1 MQSVTVF
8 NHIKAWIVM
17 KNLYSFTILTLLL
30 LSIQTVASQ
39 EINPRDGF
47 IENKGQW
54 HNNALFLTHT
64 KQGDVW
70 ITRKGIAFSFTKAI
84 AVSQKSSA
92 QLSAKK
98 QSIVF
103 ERKEHAVHMEFVKAS
118 FDNARIEKLTVL
130 PGVQHYI
137 LGNDPQKWQKDV
149 HTYKEVLIKGLYKG
163 IDARYY
169 REAGSMRYD
178 FIVEPNA
185 DVSQI
190 RFTLQGAKSWSVNRI
205 ENVLSIQ
212 TVHGEYRHAGL
223 KAYQVVEGKQ
233 VIVPCTFSQ
242 SGNHITF
249 DVKKK
254 YHNLPLIIDPIVY
267 STFLGGS
274 GDNEAVNDVAVD
286 VNFRQKEDAYY
297 VGTTSSADFPIRPG
311 VRVIR
316 GQDAFVAKFNKMNG
330 IPEYTT
336 FIGGDNIE
344 EGFGIA
350 VDTKDRPWICGS
362 TRSTNF
368 PNPGSLG
375 GSLQGTQD
383 GFILRL
389 NNMGSAPEMGKYVG
403 GTSSSETL
411 RAIDIDANSNAY
423 IVGSAGTNFPT
434 TPNNVFKRT
443 NPLVPPPMGGPP
455 AEIDDAI
462 VGKYSE
468 NGSPIWVSYLGS
480 AGSVDIG
487 EDIKLDPFTSQ
498 PIVSVTTVGTGYPV
512 TAGALGSTDPDVT
525 GTDIGITRFN
535 TSGTAL
541 VWSAIIGGNSQDTKS
556 KIDIDVAGN
565 VYCVCETM
573 SPNFPLRNQ
582 IQGLM
587 GSDIDLAIFK
597 VNTGGASLG
606 YSTFCGG
613 EGLDTPGDIAVDA
626 TLRLYVAFSTNS
638 TSLGTFLNSS
648 TAYQQTPVQG
658 VDGALV
664 RLTSSGQAEY
674 GTFFGGNGTDFFRA
688 LAIDIRGNAY
698 IGGWSASTD
707 YPLKNPFDAEVNAP
721 GGDAIVTKFCI
732 GPEPCT
738 ITFDATGDAVN
749 KTICEG
755 EEVQI
760 GQLASNAKAN
770 VTYEWVVVDPLTGG
784 NILNPAEAR
793 PFVKPTATSKY
804 ICTAYDGPCCPVVS
818 EVIVTV
824 LPAPKIELG
833 NEITICEGDARTIGV
848 LATGGSGNYSY
859 SWEPK
864 TNISDPNAAQPVV
877 FPKVNTVYRV
887 TVTDLNAE
895 RQCVSKDEIRIT
907 VNPKPVIDA
916 GEDKTICAGVPKVIG
931 RKATNGTPPFT
942 YAWSPPIGLDN
953 PNTDSPNAAPPA
965 SQMYRVTV
973 TDSKNCVAID
983 SVYVTVNPEILSNLP
998 STVTICANQDYTIKS
1013 GIKGGKGTLKIL
1025 WEPATDLSSR
1035 FVAEPVIKKTLPG
1048 NYTYTVTVTDSNN
1061 CTLKKSI
1068 TITVRENVTLS
1079 ASKPALDFGVLSSC
1093 TSSKLDSIE
1102 VTNNEKEI
1110 ISFTDIESVT
1120 GDFAF
1125 AGQLPLRIPP
1135 GEKVF
1140 IKCRFIPTKQGA
1152 NSGEIA
1158 LRTDVCNLVF
1168 PIKLSGTKEA
1178 LLTTSEPSS
1187 LTFLNTK
1194 VCDLDRDTTIIIR
1207 NTTTD
1212 KTITYQFNKAIISA
1226 PFTLLSPLNAVDI
1239 GPNSVQEVKVR
1250 LNASSAGDFN
1260 GDLTIPFSAQN
1271 CNDSLKVAFS
1281 TKVVNPTISFATTMD
1296 LGVIVGCEQSKD
1308 TTLVI
1313 RNTSDIPITITNF
1326 TVSSVNVQSADL
1338 PLVIAA
1344 GTEETLRLKITPQG
1358 DGAFNEQISIVSEP
1372 CRINNQLTVSGN
1384 KTGVLFNVTKSV
1396 DFGTIPNCVSVS
1408 GLGKQFD
1415 IVNKSGGNTA
1425 GSIKNIEYIG
1435 NDFTTDISTGTSLQ
1449 KDIPA
1454 LFTARF
1460 NGTVLENKTYTTKAI
1475 VTLNPCDIV
1484 DTISISLTSQLPQLA
1499 LANGGIIVFGQPSTS
1514 PQTQSL
1520 VISNSND
1527 FPWTITSITGKSP
1540 QVITK
1545 PAGGNSF
1552 PITIPAKGSISI
1564 DVTLQANAT
1573 IVSDTLSVI
1582 FDYDNGACTQSGVA
1596 IVSIGDSP
1604 LRSTITLS
1612 NATVVPG
1619 ELFDYTMTMTNIPQ
1633 SIIGTNQ
1640 AFKAVLLYD
1649 KNLVVDR
1656 EKQCLVVG
1664 QLCEHSITQN
1674 IQVQNTTAI
1683 KIPMMAL
1690 LGDTTMTAVRLKSAS
1705 LGTLP
1710 ITFATIDGSITI
1722 ANTCTD
1728 DQRFFITTPSTK
1740 IQSVTPNPLS
1750 ENIHIDFS
1758 VSEEGGTEISL
1769 FDLFGNKVQTLFTQ
1783 NLYPGLY
1790 TIDVPV
1796 QLTSGT
1802 YMLHIKTATRNHST
1816 RITVVD

>member
-54 HNNALFLTHT
+54 HKNALFLTHT
-64 KQGDVW
+64 KEGDVW

-84 AVSQKSSA
+84 AVSQKSSV
-92 QLSAKK
+92 QSSAKK
-98 QSIVF
+98 ESIVF

-118 FDNARIEKLTVL
+118 FDNARIEKLSVL

-149 HTYKEVLIKGLYKG
+149 HAYKEVLIKGLYKG

-178 FIVEPNA
+178 FIVAPQA

-190 RFTLQGAKSWSVNRI
+190 RFTLLGAKSWSVNRN

-212 TVHGEYRHAGL
+212 TNHGEYQHAGL
-223 KAYQVVEGKQ
+223 KAYQIVEGKQ
-233 VIVPCTFSQ
+233 EIVPCAFAQ
-242 SGNHITF
+242 SGDYVTF

-254 YHNLPLIIDPIVY
+254 YKNLPLIIDPIVY

-274 GDNEAVNDVAVD
+274 GSNEMVNDVAVD
-286 VNFRQKEDAYY
+286 VNFRQKEEAYY
-297 VGTTSSADFPIRPG
+297 VGTTKSSDFPIRPG
-311 VRVIR
+311 SQKIK
-316 GQDAFVAKFNKMNG
+316 GQDAFIAKFNKNDG
-330 IPEYTT
+330 IPIYTT
-336 FIGGDNIE
+336 FVGGDGDE
-344 EGFGIA
+344 EGLGIV
-350 VDTKDRPWICGS
+350 VDKQDRPWIVGY
-362 TRSTNF
+362 TRSSNF
-368 PNPGSLG
+368 PNPGGLG
-375 GSLQGTQD
+375 GVLQGTQD
-383 GFILRL
+383 GFLFRL
-389 NNMGSAPEMGKYVG
+389 SNTGSFAELGKYIG
-403 GTSSSETL
+403 GTSNSEII
-411 RAIDIDANSNAY
+411 RAVDIDANNNVY
-423 IVGSAGTNFPT
+423 IVGSAGANFPT
-434 TPNNVFKRT
+434 STGVIKRNNPAVG
-443 NPLVPPPMGGPP
+443 NPPT
-455 AEIDDAI
+455 EYDDVVVAKYTE
-462 VGKYSE
+462 VGSLIWATYIGNSSE
-468 NGSPIWVSYLGS
+468 
-480 AGSVDIG
+480 ADIG
-487 EDIKLDPFTSQ
+487 YDIKVDAGTSQ
-498 PIVSVTTVGTGYPV
+498 PIICAVTYATGYPV
-512 TAGALGSTDPDVT
+512 TSGALGLPDLDVT
-525 GTDIGITRFN
+525 NTDIAISRLNSAG
-535 TSGTAL
+535 TSL
-541 VWSAIIGGNSQDTKS
+541 VWSAVIGGTSNEYLP
-556 KIDIDVAGN
+556 KIDIDIGGN
-565 VYCVCETM
+565 VYGVCTTE
-573 SPNFPLRNQ
+573 SPNFPLRNPVQ
-582 IQGLM
+582 ATLN
-587 GSDIDLAIFK
+587 SSADAAIFK
-597 VNTGGASLG
+597 LNSGGGSLG
-606 YSTFCGG
+606 FSTFCGG
-613 EGLDTPGDIAVDA
+613 EGFEISGDLAIDRE
-626 TLRLYVAFSTNS
+626 LRTHVVL
-638 TSLGTFLNSS
+638 TSDSRNLGTFVTQVKEPVASS
-648 TAYQQTPVQG
+648 DVL
-658 VDGALV
+658 LV
-664 RLTSSGQAEY
+664 RLTSSGLADY
-674 GTFFGGNGTDFFRA
+674 GTFIGGNGFDEPKA
-688 LAIDIRGNAY
+688 VAVDLRGNIY
-698 IGGWSASTD
+698 IGGRTASTD
-707 YPLKNPFDAEVNAP
+707 YPLKNPFDAEINAP
-721 GGDAIVTKFCI
+721 GGDAFATKFCI

-738 ITFDATGDAVN
+738 ITFDAIGDAVN

-760 GQLASNAKAN
+760 GQLASNAN
-770 VTYEWVVVDPLTGG
+770 STVTYEWVVENPFTGG
-784 NILNPAEAR
+784 SILNPAEAR

-877 FPKVNTVYRV
+877 SPKVNTVYRV

-895 RQCVSKDEIRIT
+895 KQCVSKDEIRIT

-998 STVTICANQDYTIKS
+998 SAVTICANQDYTIKS

-1048 NYTYTVTVTDSNN
+1048 NYTYSVTVTDSNN
-1061 CTLKKSI
+1061 CTIKKSI
-1068 TITVRENVTLS
+1068 TITVRENVTLT

-1125 AGQLPLRIPP
+1125 AGQLPIRIPP

-1168 PIKLSGTKEA
+1168 PIKLSGSKEA

-1187 LTFLNTK
+1187 LTFLNRK

-1396 DFGTIPNCVSVS
+1396 DFGVIPNCVSVS

-1435 NDFTTDISTGTSLQ
+1435 NDFTTNISTGTSLQ

-1540 QVITK
+1540 QVTTK

-1573 IVSDTLSVI
+1573 IVSDTLSVV

-1604 LRSTITLS
+1604 LPSTITLS

-1633 SIIGTNQ
+1633 SIIGTNHT
-1640 AFKAVLLYD
+1640 FKAVLLYD